1 MERVPA
7 RDFAIAFLEASNL
20 VMKCPVCEN
29 WHIAKPGKN
38 GYECPWCDD
47 VNPRPLFL
55 QFKDRYDVDMPG
67 TLVPEEKIRKDYGV
81 ISFVL
86 KDEVNSVT
94 DNYIS
99 NMYIK
104 RDKFSKPIDQYFVVR
119 KAKDGKFYIINKDNN
134 ELYLQKAKQK
144 KLVPVTSKD
153 KPMEISQ
160 GDRIF
165 FDNIAHKKKAAIE
178 ESDGRFKG
186 ILFRYAI
193 VR

>member
-7 RDFAIAFLEASNL
+7 REFALAFLEASNL
-20 VMKCPVCEN
+20 VMKCPVCGN
-29 WHIAKPGKN
+29 WHIAQKKEK

-55 QFKDRYDVDMPG
+55 QFKDRYNVDMPG
-67 TLVPEEKIRKDYGV
+67 TLVPNEQVKKDVGV

-86 KDEVNSVT
+86 RDEANNIT

-104 RDKFSKPIDQYFVVR
+104 RDRFSKPVDQYFSVR
-119 KAKDGKFYIINKDNN
+119 KAKDGKFYLVNKDNN
-134 ELYLQKAKQK
+134 ELYYQKAKQQSIVSVTRDSK
-144 KLVPVTSKD
+144 PV
-153 KPMEISQ
+153 EIDR
-160 GDRIF
+160 GDIIYF
-165 FDNIAHKKKAAIE
+165 EDIARKKKTAIK
-178 ESDGRFKG
+178 ESDGQFRG